1 MGIDERMDRA
11 IRGVERHFGRPVSC
25 VPVSGGSVSF
35 DAHAVI
41 TDVQA
46 LDQPGVTTA
55 ENYLD
60 CREETL
66 EDEGYEPASGDVVTF
81 SVRGVARTLEV
92 VEVRPKDHGT
102 VHLMLGRRSS

>member
-1 MGIDERMDRA
+1 MDRA

-25 VPVSGGSVSF
+25 VTIDGAEVEF

-46 LDQPGVTTA
+46 LEQPGITTT

-60 CREETL
+60 CREATL
-66 EDEGYEPASGDVVTF
+66 EDAGYEPAEGDTVTF
-81 SVRGVARTLEV
+81 SVLKKPRTLQV
-92 VEVRPKDHGT
+92 VEVRPKEHGT
-102 VHLMLGRRSS
+102 VHLMLGRRTA